1 MSYVYQQ
8 NQVALEALV
17 LLMDIS
23 VLLVVNSAYNFSQ
36 LSPFW
41 K

>member
-8 NQVALEALV
+8 NQVVLEALV

-23 VLLVVNSAYNFSQ
+23 VLLVVNTGYNFSQ

-41 K
+41 N